1 MATVMEAP
9 GQVCHEL
16 NSSCKGSPLLVV
28 ILHELNRECPVSQAH
43 SNTFS
48 EFKAALLVAHD
59 HMNVFPI
66 RRKTLC
72 TYAPV

>member
-43 SNTFS
+43 
-48 EFKAALLVAHD
+48 LD
-59 HMNVFPI
+59 
-66 RRKTLC
+66 RRRMLSYTPGL
-72 TYAPV
+72 